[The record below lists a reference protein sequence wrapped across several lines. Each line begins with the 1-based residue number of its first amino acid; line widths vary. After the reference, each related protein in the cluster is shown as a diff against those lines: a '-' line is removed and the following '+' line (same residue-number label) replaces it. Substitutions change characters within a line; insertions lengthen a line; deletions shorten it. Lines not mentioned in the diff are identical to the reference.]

1 MELQRKQ
8 YGNRERPANAKGV
21 REFKSVKTVN
31 TGQLISCKYFSSD
44 GISKLRQLLRRRVH
58 IKASVF
64 RVKNRLWSSPN
75 PASKQTAAWSRD
87 NLSDYQRRDGPVI
100 IASKQ
105 EEINKKSAKVNI
117 SKQFSEPA
125 PVSPSSTPAAT
136 RLSWQYEKEE
146 F

>member
-8 YGNRERPANAKGV
+8 LGNRERPANAKGV

-31 TGQLISCKYFSSD
+31 TGQLISCKCCSSD

-75 PASKQTAAWSRD
+75 PASKQTAAWPRD

-100 IASKQ
+100 IAK

-146 F
+146 FEG